1 MAAATE
7 TPVSPAETTATAR
20 ARLRLWPLADGYI
33 GGGVL
38 GATTRSIGWFAGLFL
53 AFALLQAARSVA
65 TADTPWAIALQ
76 VLALQIP
83 RIVLFTI
90 PASLLYGTVSTFT
103 EMSARGEVTAFM
115 GGGMSL
121 ARMMRAPILLSI
133 VLAGVAF
140 WLQEVVVPGVELKRG
155 ELTQSA
161 ALAILKTQKF
171 KPLVSYNKDGT
182 LSRIVQASGFDP
194 QKKTLSAPTI
204 QLFRPDGTVQVEIKA
219 QSAAWNG
226 ARRSW
231 VFRQGT
237 TKTNGKG
244 AAASVVVPFGE
255 LALQT
260 DVAPSP
266 DSLGE
271 GAKDARNQLDRKN
284 YEMVSWRQLDA
295 YRAEQI
301 AQSAALSGDEK
312 RAARKTIRA
321 ETFGLHDKF
330 AMPLVVMAMVL
341 VGAPLGVRPQRTAS
355 AGLAM
360 GLSLMVILG
369 YYLMWTLCTQIGKAG
384 SAAPVVLAYLPVTA
398 LAIIGTVLLW
408 RKS

>member
-1 MAAATE
+1 MAA
-7 TPVSPAETTATAR
+7 VDSPPAAQASAPAPSR
-20 ARLRLWPLADGYI
+20 FKLLPLADGYI

-38 GATTRSIGWFAGLFL
+38 GATIRSIGWFAGLFL

-103 EMSARGEVTAFM
+103 EMSARGEYTAFM

-121 ARMMRAPILLSI
+121 ARMMRTPLLLALA
-133 VLAGVAF
+133 LAGLAF
-140 WLQEVVVPGVELKRG
+140 WLQEVVVPGVELRRG
-155 ELTQSA
+155 DLTQRA
-161 ALAILKTQKF
+161 ALAILSSQKF
-171 KPLVSYNKDGT
+171 KPLVDSNRDGT
-182 LSRIVQASGFDP
+182 LRRIVQATKFDVGK
-194 QKKTLSAPTI
+194 QTLLAPTI
-204 QLFRPDGTVQVEIKA
+204 QLFRPDGTVGVEIKA
-219 QSAAWNG
+219 RSASWDG

-231 VFRQGT
+231 VFQQGT
-237 TKTNGKG
+237 TKTYGKG
-244 AAASVVVPFGE
+244 AAASVVVPFEE

-260 DVAPSP
+260 DVAPAP
-266 DSLGE
+266 DSLS
-271 GAKDARNQLDRKN
+271 AATKDARDQLERKN
-284 YEMVSWRQLDA
+284 YEMVSWRQLAA
-295 YRAEQI
+295 YRAEKVGQ
-301 AQSAALSGDEK
+301 LNDLTDDEK
-312 RAARKTIRA
+312 RDARKVIRA
-321 ETFGLHDKF
+321 ATYGIHDKL
-330 AMPLVVMAMVL
+330 AMPLVVLAMVL

-369 YYLMWTLCTQIGKAG
+369 YYLIWTLCTQIGKAG
-384 SAAPVVLAYLPVTA
+384 SQGPLFLAYLPAAA
-398 LAIIGTVLLW
+398 LALTGTVLLW